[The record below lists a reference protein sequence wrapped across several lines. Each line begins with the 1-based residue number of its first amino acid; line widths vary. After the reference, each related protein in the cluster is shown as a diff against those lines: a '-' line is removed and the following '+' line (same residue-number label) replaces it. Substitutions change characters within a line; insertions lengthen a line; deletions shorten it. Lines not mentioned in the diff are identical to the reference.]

1 MVIRIPRLSNIR
13 SLILYIV
20 LWSIIGCGG
29 ESSSTV
35 LLISLDG
42 FRWDY
47 FEKTDTPNLDR
58 LAQTGVKARGLIPVF
73 PTKTYPNHY
82 SIITG
87 LYPENSGVVG
97 NIMFDPIMGDT
108 FSVYERESVSDGRWY
123 GGEPLWVTAEKQG
136 VTAATLFWAGSEAE
150 INGLRPSYWYPY
162 DHDLPHADRIQ
173 QALAWFDLPQEHR
186 PRLICMYFP
195 DIDDGGHIGTNSPEL
210 MEAIQRV
217 DSSLGVFFEGLIQRG
232 MMEEVNFVV
241 LSDHGMA
248 EIDSTQ
254 VIFLDDYIDIDKA
267 GVINWTPVLG
277 LRPPE
282 IELDNIY
289 SALKGAHPRMQVY
302 QREEMPSH
310 LFYSK
315 HHRIP
320 LIIGIADEGWS
331 ISTRANYAQN
341 PGLFN
346 GGAHGYDWSY
356 PSMRGIFIARGPAFN
371 HGQTIDHFQNIHI
384 YPLLAKILDIKPA
397 PHDGSLDSVKV
408 MLK

>member
-1 MVIRIPRLSNIR
+1 MVFRISRLSNIR
-13 SLILYIV
+13 SLILYLI
-20 LWSIIGCGG
+20 LWIFIGCGG
-29 ESSSTV
+29 QASSTV

-73 PTKTYPNHY
+73 PTKTFPNHY

-87 LYPENSGVVG
+87 LYPENNGVVG
-97 NIMFDPIMGDT
+97 NTMFDPIMDDT

-136 VTAATLFWAGSEAE
+136 VTAATLFWVGSEAE
-150 INGLRPSYWYPY
+150 INGLRPSYWHPY
-162 DHDLPHADRIQ
+162 DHDLPHADRTQ
-173 QALAWFDLPQEHR
+173 QVLAWLDLPPERR
-186 PRLICMYFP
+186 PRLICMYFS
-195 DIDDGGHIGTNSPEL
+195 DTDDGGHIGTNSPEL

-217 DSSLGVFFEGLIQRG
+217 DSSLGVIFDGLIQRG
-232 MMEEVNFVV
+232 MMEEINIVV
-241 LSDHGMA
+241 LSDHGMT
-248 EIDSTQ
+248 EIDTTQ

-267 GVINWTPVLG
+267 GVIDWSPILG

-282 IELDNIY
+282 VALDNIY
-289 SALKGAHPRMQVY
+289 SALKGAHPRLQVY
-302 QREEMPSH
+302 RRDEMPSRLH
-310 LFYSK
+310 YSN

-331 ISTRANYAQN
+331 ITSRAFFDQD
-341 PGLFN
+341 PSQFN
-346 GGAHGYDWSY
+346 GGAHGYDCIY
-356 PSMRGIFIARGPAFN
+356 PSMRGIFIARGPAFKS
-371 HGQTIDHFQNIHI
+371 GRVTDHFQNIHI
-384 YPLLAKILDIKPA
+384 YPLLAKILEMKPA
-397 PHDGSLDSVKV
+397 SNDGSLDSVKA